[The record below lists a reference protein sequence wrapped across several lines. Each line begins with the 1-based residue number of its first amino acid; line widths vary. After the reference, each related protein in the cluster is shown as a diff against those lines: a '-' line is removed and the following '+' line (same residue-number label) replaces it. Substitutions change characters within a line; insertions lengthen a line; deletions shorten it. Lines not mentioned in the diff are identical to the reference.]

1 MRVKLRLNQYPES
14 RILDAPEGRL
24 GVRPRSCRLLC
35 SVCLRRQL
43 RGRTPR
49 ASPPTMQLSLKCNH
63 AFPGQFSQSSSL
75 GALSLTRMPAGA
87 SHVIALQSRGC
98 ALLRNASPQAI
109 AFAAPPAQKSKW
121 HWLDA
126 GAPVK
131 DRIVRTFRQRPD
143 AEPSSFWDS
152 GKIP

>member
-1 MRVKLRLNQYPES
+1 MRVKLRFNQYPEGS
-14 RILDAPEGRL
+14 ILDAPEGRL

-75 GALSLTRMPAGA
+75 GALSLTRMPERGER
-87 SHVIALQSRGC
+87 SHCRVFRPFQGSWYCYILPGVRFAHPRLS
-98 ALLRNASPQAI
+98 AI
-109 AFAAPPAQKSKW
+109 VPSGLENSHKS
-121 HWLDA
+121 A
-126 GAPVK
+126 
-131 DRIVRTFRQRPD
+131 RFC
-143 AEPSSFWDS
+143 
-152 GKIP
+152 